1 MSFDVDNEYNKFK
14 DDTNPKIEHEM
25 SIIKKKGKG
34 FVKKGLGDAEKGIS
48 NVVNNVVNVEDKA
61 ESYID
66 NKLAKYLPSEK
77 TMNTYEKAAYH
88 LAEQDILKNLP
99 TGLTKTIQKLDELK
113 GFCNAY
119 KAYKN
124 MGVWKEKIQILDHWS
139 GFISHN
145 IKP

>member
-77 TMNTYEKAAYH
+77 TMNPMEKAAYH
-88 LAEQDILKNLP
+88 LAE
-99 TGLTKTIQKLDELK
+99 
-113 GFCNAY
+113 
-119 KAYKN
+119 
-124 MGVWKEKIQILDHWS
+124 
-139 GFISHN
+139 
-145 IKP
+145 